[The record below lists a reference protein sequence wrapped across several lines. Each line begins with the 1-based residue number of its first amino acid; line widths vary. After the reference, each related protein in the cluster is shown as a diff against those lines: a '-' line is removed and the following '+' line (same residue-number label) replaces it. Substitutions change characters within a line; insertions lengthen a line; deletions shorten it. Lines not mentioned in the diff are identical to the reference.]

1 MTVVSEEIPS
11 WMPQDTK
18 EELKLLEAK
27 KIKERSKL
35 SLRDRILSL
44 RYARTTKYQWHTM
57 PFFLMYMLACA
68 YADISSLELVK
79 AAARSNFE
87 SITKFMKKIFLL
99 VEIGIDLPRSIEIT
113 RKEARLPYLRDFLQ
127 RFAQIAKIGE
137 DVVAF
142 LNKEY
147 NTFMIMYSSDAERSH
162 TRLRRFTEAYSAILS
177 SAVLIVMVIIFSGM
191 IWGAGLEMISVTVPG
206 VIAIYAFFSV
216 LFYVYSPLIRLVSCG
231 ERSEELTRLLKLDK
245 LVLRVTLA
253 LSVCVLAL
261 LMLGLLPRDFGLIL
275 EAVTGLP
282 ALLIGYFGLRKTK
295 KIEVLDERFPEFITM
310 LATSLS
316 TLGTSLMFAFQDIAR
331 LDFGKLSS
339 YVKRMAT
346 RLGLGISKNTSW
358 SSFKKET
365 SSELVRIHVDA
376 FVEANSYG
384 APAKLF
390 GPLIT
395 NSSILLL
402 SLRKRAGETAALMKG
417 IVVPMHPVLCAIMG
431 LVMAIVSTFSKL
443 FKQFQASGIAVLFV
457 GELSVPVISNYI
469 YILIFALSLINA
481 FILYEITGEQEF
493 NMTFYTGL
501 FIVSGWMTYYLFL
514 TMVANYL
521 ALIGLSKIAP
531 VPF

>member
-1 MTVVSEEIPS
+1 
-11 WMPQDTK
+11 
-18 EELKLLEAK
+18 
-27 KIKERSKL
+27 
-35 SLRDRILSL
+35 
-44 RYARTTKYQWHTM
+44 
-57 PFFLMYMLACA
+57 
-68 YADISSLELVK
+68 
-79 AAARSNFE
+79 
-87 SITKFMKKIFLL
+87 
-99 VEIGIDLPRSIEIT
+99 
-113 RKEARLPYLRDFLQ
+113 
-127 RFAQIAKIGE
+127 
-137 DVVAF
+137 
-142 LNKEY
+142 
-147 NTFMIMYSSDAERSH
+147 
-162 TRLRRFTEAYSAILS
+162 
-177 SAVLIVMVIIFSGM
+177 
-191 IWGAGLEMISVTVPG
+191 
-206 VIAIYAFFSV
+206 
-216 LFYVYSPLIRLVSCG
+216 LVSCG

-395 NSSILLL
+395 NSSIFLL